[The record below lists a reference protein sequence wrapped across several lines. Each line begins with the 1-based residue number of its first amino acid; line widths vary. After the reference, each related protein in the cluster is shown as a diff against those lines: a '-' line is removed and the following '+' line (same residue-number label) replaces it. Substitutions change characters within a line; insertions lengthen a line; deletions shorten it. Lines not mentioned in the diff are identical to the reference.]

1 MKGLHKIEGVEYD
14 ICETQQIIFRTYAI
28 KGYDMEIF
36 TKEYLTS
43 DFCSRYMDRSYSR
56 FQLEDVGECSDFFL
70 PEIGERL
77 KKYENGKIF
86 DPDIAEW
93 MGFTY
98 RQLQLETGVK
108 SKELVNRIT
117 FNDMLRLYPGMHTID
132 ELDAAERISEMYN
145 LVNN

>member
-1 MKGLHKIEGVEYD
+1 MPLKDMTWRFLQKNILHQIFAAD
-14 ICETQQIIFRTYAI
+14 IWTGHIQGSNW
-28 KGYDMEIF
+28 KM
-36 TKEYLTS
+36 
-43 DFCSRYMDRSYSR
+43 
-56 FQLEDVGECSDFFL
+56 LENVRIFFL

>member
-1 MKGLHKIEGVEYD
+1 MLGFFSPGNRRKAEKYD
-14 ICETQQIIFRTYAI
+14 N
-28 KGYDMEIF
+28 D
-36 TKEYLTS
+36 
-43 DFCSRYMDRSYSR
+43 
-56 FQLEDVGECSDFFL
+56 
-70 PEIGERL
+70 
-77 KKYENGKIF
+77 KIF

-108 SKELVNRIT
+108 SKELVNKIP

-145 LVNN
+145 LLNN

>member
-1 MKGLHKIEGVEYD
+1 M
-14 ICETQQIIFRTYAI
+14 FR
-28 KGYDMEIF
+28 
-36 TKEYLTS
+36 
-43 DFCSRYMDRSYSR
+43 
-56 FQLEDVGECSDFFL
+56 FF
-70 PEIGERL
+70 PSGNRRRL

>member
-1 MKGLHKIEGVEYD
+1 MLENV
-14 ICETQQIIFRTYAI
+14 QIFPSGNRRKA
-28 KGYDMEIF
+28 E
-36 TKEYLTS
+36 
-43 DFCSRYMDRSYSR
+43 
-56 FQLEDVGECSDFFL
+56 
-70 PEIGERL
+70 
-77 KKYENGKIF
+77 KYENGKIF